1 MKKRSSLP
9 PKTSSENSPSD
20 VTALVP
26 SLDRNVEA
34 IKKILGASD
43 DIAFR
48 SFLVGGELKA
58 QLVYI
63 PDMSDRL
70 EMDNN
75 VLKPLMGMAGAESTD
90 LQAIKNRV
98 LPVGSIKEIADAYEC
113 ARQLIKGYPLLLLE
127 DCDRALLLKIAKWEK
142 RSVEE
147 PQTEPSL
154 RGPREGFTESI
165 STNLSLLR
173 RKIQSVNLKLK
184 SFQFG
189 RYTETEVYVAY
200 LEGIVQPALIRE
212 VENRLKRID
221 MDSVLETGY
230 IEELTEDTPYS
241 PFPQQQFTER
251 VDIAAAGLLD
261 GRIVILVDG
270 TPNVLI
276 VPVTLVTLLQAA
288 DDYYNRSLY
297 SSALRILRY
306 CTLFISLTLPAVYVA
321 LLNFHQEM
329 IPSKLLMSIASSR
342 EEIPFPTI
350 VEVLMMQLAFEVLRE
365 AGLRLPRQIGSA
377 VTIVG
382 ALVVGEAAVSAG
394 LVSAPIVII
403 IAFTGI
409 AGFTAPHYSLE
420 FSVRLLRLLLI
431 VAGGMLGILGVMYGL
446 IGIAIHLCTLR
457 SYGLPY
463 LSPIAPFVASDIKD
477 SAIRVP
483 WWKMLAR
490 PSFSGKDNR
499 ARLAPK
505 QRPNPGKGGEN

>member
-9 PKTSSENSPSD
+9 QKKSGENTPAD

-26 SLDRNVEA
+26 SLDRNIETL
-34 IKKILGASD
+34 KNILGEAGD
-43 DIAFR
+43 VAFR
-48 SFLVGGELKA
+48 SFRVGGELAA

-63 PDMSDRL
+63 PDMSDRQ
-70 EMDNN
+70 EIDNN
-75 VLKPLMGMAGAESTD
+75 VLKPLMVMTDSEPTD
-90 LQAIKNRV
+90 LSSIKNRV
-98 LPVGSIKEIADAYEC
+98 LPVGSIEELADAHEC
-113 ARQLIKGYPLLLLE
+113 VRQLIKGYPLLLLE
-127 DCDRALLLKIAKWEK
+127 DSDRALLLKIAKWDK

-173 RKIQSVNLKLK
+173 RKVQSIKLKLK
-184 SFQFG
+184 SFRFG
-189 RYTETEVYVAY
+189 RNTETEVYLAY
-200 LEGIVQPALIRE
+200 LEGIAKPALIRE

-221 MDSVLETGY
+221 IDSMLETGY
-230 IEELTEDTPYS
+230 IEELTEDDPFS
-241 PFPQQQFTER
+241 PFPQHQFTER
-251 VDIAAAGLLD
+251 VDIAAAGLLE

-270 TPNVLI
+270 TPDVLI

-297 SSALRILRY
+297 SSLLRVLRY

-321 LLNFHQEM
+321 LLTFHQEM

-431 VAGGMLGILGVMYGL
+431 LAAGMLGILGVMYGL
-446 IGIAIHLCTLR
+446 LAIAIHLCTLR
-457 SYGLPY
+457 SFGVPY
-463 LSPIAPFVASDIKD
+463 LSPIAPFVASDMKD
-477 SAIRVP
+477 AAVRVP
-483 WWKMLAR
+483 WWKMIAR
-490 PSFSGKDNR
+490 PSFSGRRNR
-499 ARLAPK
+499 RRLAPG
-505 QRPNPGKGGEN
+505 QRPNPGKGGEH